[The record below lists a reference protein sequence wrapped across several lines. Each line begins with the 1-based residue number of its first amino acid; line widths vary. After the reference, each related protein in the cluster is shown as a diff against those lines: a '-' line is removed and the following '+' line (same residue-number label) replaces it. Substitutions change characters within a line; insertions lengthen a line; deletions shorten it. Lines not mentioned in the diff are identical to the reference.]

1 MRGVSVEAYDQLL
14 EELKSGVGDDRA
26 AGYDVARDLFAV
38 GAVLR
43 SGLRGTWTGGEMP
56 VAVNGKTQDAV
67 YRAVGRGGV
76 VLIAEGPSGRTKR
89 MLDDE
94 RRKVTRILPNV
105 PVTFVNVGPDADAV
119 PLHKVPRTL
128 AKTKKV
134 LTKAE
139 VLAVKNRLAS
149 LNTSLPI
156 PKGVDPF
163 KVRSGRPR

>member
-1 MRGVSVEAYDQLL
+1 ML
-14 EELKSGVGDDRA
+14 E
-26 AGYDVARDLFAV
+26 
-38 GAVLR
+38 
-43 SGLRGTWTGGEMP
+43 
-56 VAVNGKTQDAV
+56 
-67 YRAVGRGGV
+67 
-76 VLIAEGPSGRTKR
+76 
-89 MLDDE
+89 DE

-105 PVTFVNVGPDADAV
+105 PVTFVNVGPDEGAV
-119 PLHKVPRTL
+119 PLHKVPRAL

-163 KVRSGRPR
+163 KVRPQRSR

>member
-1 MRGVSVEAYDQLL
+1 M
-14 EELKSGVGDDRA
+14 
-26 AGYDVARDLFAV
+26 
-38 GAVLR
+38 
-43 SGLRGTWTGGEMP
+43 
-56 VAVNGKTQDAV
+56 
-67 YRAVGRGGV
+67 
-76 VLIAEGPSGRTKR
+76 LIAEGPTGRTKR
-89 MLDDE
+89 MLEDE

-105 PVTFVNVGPDADAV
+105 PVTFVNVGPDEGAV
-119 PLHKVPRTL
+119 PLHKVPRAL

>member
-1 MRGVSVEAYDQLL
+1 M
-14 EELKSGVGDDRA
+14 
-26 AGYDVARDLFAV
+26 
-38 GAVLR
+38 
-43 SGLRGTWTGGEMP
+43 
-56 VAVNGKTQDAV
+56 AVNGKTQDAV

-76 VLIAEGPSGRTKR
+76 ALIAEASGRTKR
-89 MLDDE
+89 MLEDE

-105 PVTFVNVGPDADAV
+105 PVTFVHVGPDADAV
-119 PLHKVPRTL
+119 PLHRVPRTL

-163 KVRSGRPR
+163 KVRPQRSR